1 MFCRQNVCSQQEFM
15 AVVVCNLPTKLLQ
28 LETHTGLL
36 EECGADHDTG
46 ICLGLPDMFPDM
58 ENL

>member
-1 MFCRQNVCSQQEFM
+1 M
-15 AVVVCNLPTKLLQ
+15 AVLVCNLPTKLLQ

-46 ICLGLPDMFPDM
+46 ICLGLPDMLSDM